1 MVFTYRLF
9 TGLYFLLIRF
19 YALFN
24 NKAKAWVEGRKN
36 WQTKLAEASKNWQG
50 CIWFHCASLGEFEQG
65 RPLIEL
71 IKQKHPSQ
79 KILLTFFSPS
89 GYWLRK
95 NYAIADYVAYLPTD
109 TPNNAQ
115 QFLHIA
121 KPKLVVFV
129 KYEWWY
135 YFSKTIFNQEIPF
148 YNISC
153 IFRKEAIFFKF
164 YGALHREILSFYTH
178 LFLQDALSKKL
189 LNSIYINN
197 TSVSGDTRF
206 DRVWQNKQQ
215 IQSLPFLKQFKNK
228 QPIFIGGSTYEKEDA
243 LLIELMPQL
252 KNFKYIIVPH
262 DIDKAYCKQLKNRI
276 PLPVKLH
283 SEIQTDEDLS
293 TYNVLIIDCVGLLNP
308 CYAYADYALIGGGF
322 GKGIHNILEAA
333 VFGLPVFFGANYT
346 KAQEAIELL
355 NKQLAFKVDNVQ
367 QIQQVILS
375 IETNTELQ
383 LKNQTALFNYFKDK
397 IGATQIV
404 YDHIS
409 EHIIHR
415 ALT

>member
-1 MVFTYRLF
+1 VYVFYYRLF
-9 TGLYFLLIRF
+9 TGVYFLLLRF

-36 WQTKLAEASKNWQG
+36 WQPKLAEASKNWQG

-89 GYWLRK
+89 GYLVRK
-95 NYAIADYVAYLPTD
+95 NYDVADYVTYLPTD
-109 TPNNAQ
+109 TPENAQ
-115 QFLHIA
+115 QFLNIVQ
-121 KPKLVVFV
+121 PKLVVFV

-135 YFSKTIFNQEIPF
+135 YFSKTIFDQEIPF

-153 IFRKEAIFFKF
+153 IFRKEDIFFKF
-164 YGALHREILSFYTH
+164 YGTLHCKILSFYTH
-178 LFLQDALSKKL
+178 LFVQDVLSKKL
-189 LNSIYINN
+189 LNNIDINN

-215 IQSLPFLKQFKNK
+215 VQPLPFLAEFKNK
-228 QPIFIGGSTYEKEDA
+228 QPVFIGGSTYEKEDA
-243 LLIELMPQL
+243 LLIELMLQIGETE
-252 KNFKYIIVPH
+252 NFKYIIVPH
-262 DIDKAYCKQLKNRI
+262 DIDRAYCRQLKKRI

-283 SEIQTDEDLS
+283 SEIQAEEDLS
-293 TYNVLIIDCVGLLNP
+293 TFKVLIIDQIGLLNR

-346 KAQEAIELL
+346 KAQEAIDLVD
-355 NKQLAFKVDNVQ
+355 KKLAFKIQNAQ
-367 QIQQVILS
+367 QIQEVIL
-375 IETNTELQ
+375 NTEANTKLQ
-383 LKNQTALFNYFKDK
+383 NKTALLNYFKDK
-397 IGATQIV
+397 IGATEIV
-404 YDHIS
+404 YNHINHNS
-409 EHIIHR
+409 R
-415 ALT
+415 CMK